1 MRRLVLAHIVLL
13 SFLLVGC
20 GTFVPEI
27 QEPGFSPLSGQQF
40 VHSVIFNIRCEV
52 QDAIIQLYK
61 DYPEGTF
68 LDLWGA
74 QITLNLQVEEKSSAN
89 QLGIGS
95 QSVCSRPSSTW
106 DWARLGQQT
115 LQELIRLTGS
125 WRSLI
130 TDIGLGAV
138 KHVQM
143 VSFFSKAI

>member
-13 SFLLVGC
+13 SFLLVG
-20 GTFVPEI
+20 
-27 QEPGFSPLSGQQF
+27 LSGQQF

-89 QLGIGS
+89 PTGNWHP
-95 QSVCSRPSSTW
+95 VNVPSPVFN
-106 DWARLGQQT
+106 L
-115 LQELIRLTGS
+115 
-125 WRSLI
+125 
-130 TDIGLGAV
+130 GLGATG
-138 KHVQM
+138 
-143 VSFFSKAI
+143 